1 MWNGCFVSRPIWPP
15 LFYDFYKNIFFRE
28 CLKPWFF
35 VTFKIVIIYIL
46 PKIFNDNPSLVQEMW
61 KASSLFLTILSYVCI
76 GLVTILEIWRAEE
89 VKLTHSKKRR
99 HSEYPASLELSL
111 FIMNN
116 FTPKYTPYKTA
127 EVAILQIKDSEK
139 ILKLHNNT
147 RDRVSFSE
155 IFFQRRNSND
165 FFA

>member
-1 MWNGCFVSRPIWPP
+1 MIFLYLKIFLKDCMWNVCFVSRPVWPP

-46 PKIFNDNPSLVQEMW
+46 PKIFNENPSLVQEMW

-89 VKLTHSKKRR
+89 VKLTHSKKKTTFRIPSFIR
-99 HSEYPASLELSL
+99 VKFIYNEQFYP
-111 FIMNN
+111 
-116 FTPKYTPYKTA
+116 
-127 EVAILQIKDSEK
+127 
-139 ILKLHNNT
+139 
-147 RDRVSFSE
+147 
-155 IFFQRRNSND
+155 
-165 FFA
+165 